1 MGLFLGS
8 VFLDGFEIAARIAF
22 GGAQALAVHK
32 LPGGTRVIDAMG
44 ADDAVIA
51 WHGILSGSD
60 ATDRARALDAMRV
73 GGLAAPLSWDVF
85 SATVIVSELK
95 LEFCNSWWIPYQIAC
110 TVLVGTQ
117 TAIMATAPA
126 AVLADVVAD
135 LTSAASAP
143 GVALAL
149 VSVNAPGATVAGSQA
164 FANASGALTGAGASI
179 VAAVASVEPG
189 MITTHLPSLVAN
201 AGSLASLTAAAGYVG
216 RAATN
221 FLDAGI

>member
-1 MGLFLGS
+1 MFTWTASKSRQGL
-8 VFLDGFEIAARIAF
+8 AF

-51 WHGILSGSD
+51 WHGILAGGD

-85 SATVIVSELK
+85 SATVIVSDLK
-95 LEFCNSWWIPYQIAC
+95 LEYCNSWWIPYQIVC

-117 TAIMATAPA
+117 SAAPATAPVT
-126 AVLADVVAD
+126 VLADVVAD
-135 LTSAASAP
+135 LTVAASAP

-149 VSVNAPGATVAGSQA
+149 ASVNAAGATVAGSQA
-164 FANASGALTGAGASI
+164 NAAAAAALTGAGASI
-179 VAAVASVEPG
+179 AAAVASAEPG
-189 MITTHLPSLVAN
+189 MAATDLPGLVAS
-201 AGSLASLTAAAGYVG
+201 AGSLATLTAASGYVG

-221 FLDAGI
+221 FLDAGV